1 MTTLSTSLVR
11 TGSQVQSLSAALLK
25 SLESAILAP
34 GKTDGGGQKRST
46 KEEQTLSRLRPI
58 VCAREIMAMRKSVTM
73 RTAER
78 LAERARRFSASPG
91 SEKAAFDRVGV
102 SRIALFP
109 KPGKN

>member
-1 MTTLSTSLVR
+1 
-11 TGSQVQSLSAALLK
+11 
-25 SLESAILAP
+25 
-34 GKTDGGGQKRST
+34 
-46 KEEQTLSRLRPI
+46 
-58 VCAREIMAMRKSVTM
+58 MAMRKSVTM

-78 LAERARRFSASPG
+78 LAERARRFSSSPG